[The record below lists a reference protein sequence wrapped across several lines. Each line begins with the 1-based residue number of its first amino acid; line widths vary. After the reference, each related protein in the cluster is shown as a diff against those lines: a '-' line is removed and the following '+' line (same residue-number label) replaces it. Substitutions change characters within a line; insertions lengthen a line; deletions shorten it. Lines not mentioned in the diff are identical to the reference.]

1 MNKENFYIKLIQRVK
16 SGVRASRI
24 PRSFSK
30 KKNNVFS
37 NEQHIVIQVLMQLE
51 GKRLRDMPCFL
62 ALLQNELHLARAIHF
77 TTINK
82 FALRVKQTYLECL
95 ISRMV
100 KSNGESLVAID
111 GTGFSLNARSPY
123 FCTIAGERN
132 QFMQTNVAVEV
143 KRRLILAVR
152 LRRKKRNENI
162 DVPYLMEQSSKQL
175 KITAFLGD
183 KAYDSEKNHV
193 RAEQYETKFI
203 APLRRGNKGITQFY
217 RIHGIHRKQLRRDF
231 PSEIYHQRV
240 IIESIFSAVKRRFG
254 YVLLAKKF
262 TSQKNE
268 LLFRF
273 IAYNTE
279 KLVNLSPIVVYFL
292 QNYHHSFQ
300 PTLVLLTF
308 LNLSKFD

>member
-1 MNKENFYIKLIQRVK
+1 MNKENIYKKLIQRVK
-16 SGVRASRI
+16 SGVRAARI

-51 GKRLRDMPCFL
+51 GKAFRDMPDFL
-62 ALLQNELHLARAIHF
+62 ALLQDELHLARAIHF

-82 FALRVKQTYLECL
+82 FALRVNQTFLEL
-95 ISRMV
+95 IIARMV
-100 KSNGESLVAID
+100 KSNQESLAAID

-132 QFMQTNVAVEV
+132 QFMQTNVCAEV
-143 KRRLILAVR
+143 RRRLIVAVR

-162 DVPYLMEQSSKQL
+162 DVAYLMKETSKQL

-183 KAYDSEKNHV
+183 KAYDSRKNHE
-193 RAEQYETKFI
+193 RAEKYGAEFI
-203 APLRRGNKGITQFY
+203 APIKNRERSRIYGYRR
-217 RIHGIHRKQLRRDF
+217 RMLARKF

-240 IIESIFSAVKRRFG
+240 IVESIFSAVKRRFG
-254 YVLLAKKF
+254 HQLYARRFK
-262 TSQKNE
+262 SQKNE

-273 IAYNTE
+273 LAYNSE
-279 KLVNLSPIVVYFL
+279 KLVNLSAIEVYFL
-292 QNYHHSFQ
+292 LGSWI
-300 PTLVLLTF
+300 T
-308 LNLSKFD
+308 KA

>member
-1 MNKENFYIKLIQRVK
+1 LTSKEEVVNMNKENFYIKLIQRVK

-100 KSNGESLVAID
+100 KSNEESLVAID

-132 QFMQTNVAVEV
+132 QFMQTNVAAEV

-152 LRRKKRNENI
+152 LRRKRRNENI
-162 DVPYLMEQSSKQL
+162 DVPYLMEHCKQL
-175 KITAFLGD
+175 KITAFLAD
-183 KAYDSEKNHV
+183 KAYDSRKNHE
-193 RAEQYETKFI
+193 RAEKYGAEFI
-203 APLRRGNKGITQFY
+203 APIKNRERNRIYGYKRRMIAKN
-217 RIHGIHRKQLRRDF
+217 F

-254 YVLLAKKF
+254 HLLLAKKF

-273 IAYNTE
+273 IAYNAE
-279 KLVNLSPIVVYFL
+279 KLVNLGINDVYFL
-292 QNYHHSFQ
+292 QGWFFGNIY
-300 PTLVLLTF
+300 
-308 LNLSKFD
+308 

>member
-1 MNKENFYIKLIQRVK
+1 MEKEDRYKKLIQRVK

-51 GKRLRDMPCFL
+51 GKRLRDMPSFL
-62 ALLQNELHLARAIHF
+62 ELLQDELHLARAIHF

-82 FALRVKQTYLECL
+82 FALRIKQTFLEMI

-100 KSNGESLVAID
+100 KSNEASLVAID
-111 GTGFSLNARSPY
+111 GTGFNLNARSPY

-132 QFMQTNVAVEV
+132 RFMQTNVAVEV

-152 LRRKKRNENI
+152 FRRKRRNENI

-175 KITAFLGD
+175 PITAFLAD

-193 RAEQYETKFI
+193 RAEEHGTRFI
-203 APLRRGNKGITQFY
+203 APLRRGNKGVTEFH
-217 RIHGIHRKQLRRDF
+217 RLHGRHRKQLRRYF
-231 PSEIYHQRV
+231 PSELYHQRV
-240 IIESIFSAVKRRFG
+240 IVESTFSAVKRRFG
-254 YVLLAKKF
+254 CVLLAKKF
-262 TSQKNE
+262 SSQKNE

-279 KLVNLSPIVVYFL
+279 KLVNLSISEVYFL
-292 QNYHHSFQ
+292 QGLK
-300 PTLVLLTF
+300 T
-308 LNLSKFD
+308 

>member
-1 MNKENFYIKLIQRVK
+1 MKKENKYKKLIRRVK

-30 KKNNVFS
+30 TKNNVFS

-51 GKRLRDMPCFL
+51 GKALRDMPDFL
-62 ALLQNELHLARAIHF
+62 ILLQDELHLARAIHF

-82 FALRVKQTYLECL
+82 FALRIKQTYLEMI

-100 KSNGESLVAID
+100 KSNESSLVAID
-111 GTGFSLNARSPY
+111 GTGFSLSARSPY

-132 QFMQTNVAVEV
+132 QFMQTNVAAEV

-175 KITAFLGD
+175 KITAFLAD
-183 KAYDSEKNHV
+183 KAYDSEKNHE
-193 RAEQYETKFI
+193 RAQGYGANFI
-203 APLRRGNKGITQFY
+203 APLRKKNIPIMKT
-217 RIHGIHRKQLRRDF
+217 HGFHRKQLKRDF
-231 PSEIYHQRV
+231 PSEIYKQRV
-240 IIESIFSAVKRRFG
+240 IIESVFSAVKRRFG
-254 YVLLAKKF
+254 HLLLAKKF
-262 TSQKNE
+262 NSQKNE

-273 IAYNTE
+273 IAYNAE
-279 KLVNLSPIVVYFL
+279 KLVNLCIIEVYFL
-292 QNYHHSFQ
+292 QDSYN
-300 PTLVLLTF
+300 
-308 LNLSKFD
+308 LNNKLFFAPICPITARACLCP

>member
-1 MNKENFYIKLIQRVK
+1 MKKDNRYKKLIQRVK

-51 GKRLRDMPCFL
+51 RKRLRDMPAFL
-62 ALLQNELHLARAIHF
+62 DLLQNELHLARAIHF

-82 FALRVKQTYLECL
+82 FALRIKQTFLEL
-95 ISRMV
+95 IIARMV
-100 KSNGESLVAID
+100 RSNETSLVAID
-111 GTGFSLNARSPY
+111 GTGFSLQYRSPY

-132 QFMQTNVAVEV
+132 HFMQTNVAAEV
-143 KRRLILAVR
+143 KRRLILAVK

-162 DVPYLMEQSSKQL
+162 DVPYLMKQSSEQL
-175 KITAFLGD
+175 PITAFLMDRGF
-183 KAYDSEKNHV
+183 DSEKNHEL
-193 RAEQYETKFI
+193 AHEYGSKMI
-203 APLRRGNKGITQFY
+203 APVKHKDLPIY
-217 RIHGIHRKQLRRDF
+217 RTSGRYRKQMKRDF

-240 IIESIFSAVKRRFG
+240 LIESIFSAVKRRFG
-254 YVLLAKKF
+254 CSIIAKKF
-262 TSQKNE
+262 HTQKNE

-279 KLVNLSPIVVYFL
+279 KLVNFSSVEVYFL
-292 QNYHHSFQ
+292 QS
-300 PTLVLLTF
+300 
-308 LNLSKFD
+308 